1 MAELKSVKQY
11 LSDRVATLKR
21 RQEAR
26 VAHLRE
32 VEQLIEQRG
41 LEIHNLE
48 SQLKEWS

>member
-1 MAELKSVKQY
+1 MAELKSVNQV
-11 LSDRVATLKR
+11 LSEQVATLKR

-32 VEQLIEQRG
+32 VEQLIERRG

-48 SQLKEWS
+48 SRLKEQS